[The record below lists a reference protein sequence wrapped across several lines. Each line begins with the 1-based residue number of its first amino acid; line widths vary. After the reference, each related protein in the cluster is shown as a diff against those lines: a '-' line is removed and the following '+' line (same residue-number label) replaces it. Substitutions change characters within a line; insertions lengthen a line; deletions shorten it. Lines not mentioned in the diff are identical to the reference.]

1 MNSDTIIEV
10 TQKLTGRCFP
20 CGDMVIDEER
30 YENLLLKIYAASSLI
45 NEIYE
50 AGTLYERHNYSIQH
64 ISNRANLYLTEL
76 RDTLCKIDYLP
87 PREGIKADGIDKVGE

>member
-1 MNSDTIIEV
+1 MNKDTIIEV

-50 AGTLYERHNYSIQH
+50 AGKLYERHNYSIQR
-64 ISNRANLYLTEL
+64 ISNRANLYMTEL
-76 RDTLCKIDYLP
+76 RDTLCEIDYLP
-87 PREGIKADGIDKVGE
+87 PREGIKESNEDE